1 MNFHSLLWLA
11 LSQESRAAAMKTR
24 DGDLQARL
32 LLQAARYTLL
42 AQRAA
47 QTPEAGE
54 ENGK

>member
-1 MNFHSLLWLA
+1 MNFRRLLWLA
-11 LSQESRAAAMKTR
+11 LSKETHVAAIKTR
-24 DGDLQARL
+24 DEDLKARL

-47 QTPEAGE
+47 EIPDARE